1 MLLKVSQK
9 KKFKEAGFTLIEL
22 LVVVAILGALAAV
35 AVPNIGKF
43 INKGKTEAYATE
55 LHNIQLATMSMLNDS
70 ANGTLVPISGVSI
83 LSTVVTPDD
92 PAFKLSDYLIPLDVD
107 LSSRSKCTYDF
118 TADGTVTQHLPP

>member
-1 MLLKVSQK
+1 MIKSVFPKSKIRQ
-9 KKFKEAGFTLIEL
+9 AGFSLIEL

-55 LHNIQLATMSMLNDS
+55 LHNIQLAVMAMLNES
-70 ANGTLVPISGVSI
+70 TTGELVPANDISI
-83 LSTVVTPDD
+83 LSQVVTTDVP
-92 PAFKLSDYLIPLDVD
+92 PLKLSDYLIPLDID

-118 TADGTVTQHLPP
+118 TFDGRVTQHLP